1 MDEDVPKVLADP
13 EDELVFAVV
22 SSDACPPCKVLS
34 KALDVLEG
42 EYGSVHFQ
50 EFKNGDNEALE
61 SYANEG
67 ILTIYPTILI
77 SDGEKVLK
85 RTGGSK
91 KVQEEVEFYSSVLDS
106 LLNDEIKFEG
116 EEAKVAETAFRVVS
130 S

>member
-1 MDEDVPKVLADP
+1 MDEDVPEVLADP

-42 EYGSVHFQ
+42 EYSSVHFQ

-61 SYANEG
+61 RYATET
-67 ILTIYPTILI
+67 LLMYPTILI

-85 RTGGSK
+85 KVGASK
-91 KVQEEVEFYSSVLDS
+91 KVQQEIDQYSSVLDS
-106 LLNDEIKFEG
+106 LLSDEITFEG
-116 EEAKVAETAFRVVS
+116 EEVKVAETAFRVVS